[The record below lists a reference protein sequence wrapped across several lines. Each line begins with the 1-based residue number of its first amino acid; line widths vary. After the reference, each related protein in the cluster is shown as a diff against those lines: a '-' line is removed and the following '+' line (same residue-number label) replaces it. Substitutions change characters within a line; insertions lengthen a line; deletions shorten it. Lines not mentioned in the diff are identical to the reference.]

1 MLAGPPVTTPQS
13 LSLAIKRSLRVV
25 TLHPDK
31 VDLESLFIDIG
42 GFGSN
47 NRLIIGKMTVQR
59 IVYDG
64 FRMG

>member
-1 MLAGPPVTTPQS
+1 MLAGAPVTTPQS

-25 TLHPDK
+25 TLYPDK

-47 NRLIIGKMTVQR
+47 NRLNIGKLTVQR
-59 IVYDG
+59 IVYAG